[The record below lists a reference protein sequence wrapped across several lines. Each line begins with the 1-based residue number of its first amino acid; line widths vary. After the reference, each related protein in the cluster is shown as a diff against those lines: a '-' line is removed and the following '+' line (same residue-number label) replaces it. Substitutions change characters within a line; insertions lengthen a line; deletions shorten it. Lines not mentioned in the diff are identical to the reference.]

1 MERPYASRKKTSNVK
16 RVRAILLVIPVRY
29 LSEFTI
35 TGNVKY
41 GKNLAMIVNQAYF
54 DSQAVNRKETINRN
68 Q

>member
-1 MERPYASRKKTSNVK
+1 MKRHYASRKKDILL
-16 RVRAILLVIPVRY
+16 AILLVVPVHY

-54 DSQAVNRKETINRN
+54 DSQAVNRKETLNRN